1 MLNEHAS
8 IATSKIVNHQ
18 NQINKLQLPVSA
30 QYFSMSNIIQSTS
43 LLTHLNDQDDIG
55 LFKESVFNDN
65 PTSDLQNQS
74 SIDSD
79 NENIVAISIQN
90 NENEK
95 LSNEK
100 LNNQVTDEFHL
111 PTILLLNHHIV
122 QQSTNTVL
130 SPSQFTVNISCTV

>member
-8 IATSKIVNHQ
+8 IATSRIVNHQ

-43 LLTHLNDQDDIG
+43 LLTHLSDQDDTG
-55 LFKESVFNDN
+55 LFKESVFIDS
-65 PTSDLQNQS
+65 PTSDVQKQS

-79 NENIVAISIQN
+79 NENIVATSIQN
-90 NENEK
+90 NE
-95 LSNEK
+95 NEK

-111 PTILLLNHHIV
+111 PTILLLNHHIA

-130 SPSQFTVNISCTV
+130 SPSQSTVNISCTIKLYLS